1 MFNFEFYPHINQV
14 FFNLTDSKYEGYLN
28 DYNDECKLPQIF
40 NFTQRIKCHYLKPTL
55 RLTQMA
61 GIKNSNIHILFDTLH
76 LDKSDDLTSILPHVI
91 FR

>member
-14 FFNLTDSKYEGYLN
+14 FFKLTDSIYEGYLN
-28 DYNDECKLPQIF
+28 DYNDECKSPQIF

-61 GIKNSNIHILFDTLH
+61 GIKNSNIHIL
-76 LDKSDDLTSILPHVI
+76 PHVT